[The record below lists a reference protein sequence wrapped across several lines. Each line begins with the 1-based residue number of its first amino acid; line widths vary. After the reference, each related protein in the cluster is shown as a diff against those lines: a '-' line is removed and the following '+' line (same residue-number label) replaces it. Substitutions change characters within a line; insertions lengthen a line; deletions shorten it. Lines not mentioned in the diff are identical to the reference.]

1 MAYGAKYLEGR
12 MVGSLLRWNKHP
24 NLCWCRRRVEEKIV
38 VVSNLDHL
46 ASLISKECHV
56 FLRRNRGRNKAQLSA
71 GSEPRSSRPVA
82 WSFDSTSKSES
93 SDKSQGSWKIQ
104 LLSPSIKRC
113 RKKLLGTN
121 FQSDFASLRRNY
133 NQLHFKVFAATQNN
147 SIYCRRVFL
156 CVCSTVCCCNT
167 SLASGLNFET
177 CSIEDAQ
184 GLAASLLRT

>member
-1 MAYGAKYLEGR
+1 M
-12 MVGSLLRWNKHP
+12 
-24 NLCWCRRRVEEKIV
+24 
-38 VVSNLDHL
+38 VSNLDHIFL
-46 ASLISKECHV
+46 LISKECHV
-56 FLRRNRGRNKAQLSA
+56 FLRRNRGRNKAQLSNPGPLDPLPEA
-71 GSEPRSSRPVA
+71 STRPQSHNHQIKVRA
-82 WSFDSTSKSES
+82 AEKSNFFLHPLKDAE
-93 SDKSQGSWKIQ
+93 
-104 LLSPSIKRC
+104 
-113 RKKLLGTN
+113 KLLGTN

-156 CVCSTVCCCNT
+156 CVCSSVCCCNT